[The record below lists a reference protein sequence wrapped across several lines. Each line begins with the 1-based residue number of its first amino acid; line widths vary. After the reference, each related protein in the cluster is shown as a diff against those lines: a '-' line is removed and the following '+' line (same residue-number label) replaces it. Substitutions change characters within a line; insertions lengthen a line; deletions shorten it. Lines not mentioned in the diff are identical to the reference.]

1 MSSQV
6 YLQLSLRE
14 AAKTQ
19 SVVDVVSGSVCVK
32 VHVLV
37 VDAVVEKLNRNVTY
51 IVTKQV
57 PTVRIFKHCKRYCD

>member
-1 MSSQV
+1 MQR
-6 YLQLSLRE
+6 LSLRE

-19 SVVDVVSGSVCVK
+19 SVVDVVSGRQTKCMCQSAC
-32 VHVLV
+32 LST

-57 PTVRIFKHCKRYCD
+57 PTVRILKRYCD

>member
-14 AAKTQ
+14 AAKPQ
-19 SVVDVVSGSVCVK
+19 SVVDVVSGRVCVK